1 MGAVLGGEG
10 REDEDVEEED
20 EPEEEEEEVTPSA
33 AATLK
38 EDLFHSP
45 IFRMSVSSRPAVFN
59 PVSSHIS
66 YMCYPTYLAQQN

>member
-1 MGAVLGGEG
+1 MLGAVLGGEG

-38 EDLFHSP
+38 EDLFNSP
-45 IFRMSVSSRPAVFN
+45 IFRMSVSSRPKLSLN
-59 PVSSHIS
+59 
-66 YMCYPTYLAQQN
+66 MKLGLGNCR

>member
-1 MGAVLGGEG
+1 MLGAVLGGEG

-45 IFRMSVSSRPAVFN
+45 IFRMSVSSRPKLSLN
-59 PVSSHIS
+59 
-66 YMCYPTYLAQQN
+66 MKLGLGNCR